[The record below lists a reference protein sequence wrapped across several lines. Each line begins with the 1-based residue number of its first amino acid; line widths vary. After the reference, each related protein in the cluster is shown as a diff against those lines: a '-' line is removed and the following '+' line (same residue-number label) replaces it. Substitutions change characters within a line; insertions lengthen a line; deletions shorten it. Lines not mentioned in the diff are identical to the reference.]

1 ALQGCPAAVGRP
13 EGLRYRIAAGDS
25 AAGRRG
31 RGPPRLER
39 GAIGLGAAPID
50 ARDLPRVADCIE
62 RIWVED
68 EEVGRLAGR
77 ERAEVGEPENLG
89 RGARAG
95 GDRLRRRQA
104 GLHQKLELDVR
115 GEAEVAAAG

>member
-1 ALQGCPAAVGRP
+1 MRTSAGLLRRALLIAVTAAPVV
-13 EGLRYRIAAGDS
+13 DD
-25 AAGRRG
+25 
-31 RGPPRLER
+31 GPPRLER
-39 GAIGLGAAPID
+39 GAIDLGAARID

-62 RIWVED
+62 RICVED
-68 EEVGRLAGR
+68 EEVCRLAGR

-115 GEAEVAAAG
+115 